1 MPPPHAYHVVL
12 GLVIP
17 FLGPADRASLAAVSR
32 ECRDL
37 VRLPCPCA
45 LVGVRVPPPP
55 GSAPY
60 AWLATHRA
68 DTLLISKR
76 SLGVL
81 TGDFLD
87 GLRAVAG
94 ALSKHPPRRVEIEC
108 PFVLDT
114 RGVCDFVSDL
124 VRAGVAEI
132 SVSGLG
138 APPAQDAAEIRVA
151 ATTTS
156 IELAL
161 GVDELR
167 LTGDA
172 ANLTNLSLAFAQTVR
187 ILRVPPLPAL
197 RSLVLGPNMR
207 LKDVVQHADDAPQLT
222 RLAIPG
228 MADLAAHP
236 DVHARLTALSIAAP
250 CRLELNTSGVR
261 ELEVDMWHR
270 RSDEFAFSTLAA
282 WPRLHTLVLCNVRR
296 LSALDDMVSWGVT
309 GLPPSLRNVR
319 MKVPVED
326 AIDPPRD
333 IQRYFMQIMAVFRLD
348 GACDLC

>member
-1 MPPPHAYHVVL
+1 ML

-17 FLGPADRASLAAVSR
+17 LLGPADRASLASASR

-37 VRLPCPCA
+37 TRLPCPCA
-45 LVGVRVPPPP
+45 LVSVRLPPPP
-55 GSAPY
+55 GSTPY
-60 AWLATHRA
+60 AWLATHPV

-81 TGDFLD
+81 TDDFLEC
-87 GLRAVAG
+87 LRAVAG
-94 ALSKHPPRRVEIEC
+94 VLATHPPRRVEIEC

-114 RGVCDFVSDL
+114 RGVCDRVNDL
-124 VRAGVAEI
+124 LKAGVAEVAVW
-132 SVSGLG
+132 SLG
-138 APPAQDAAEIRVA
+138 APHQEGAEICLQP
-151 ATTTS
+151 TTVS
-156 IELAL
+156 VELDL

-167 LTGDA
+167 LSGDA
-172 ANLTNLSLAFAQTVR
+172 ANLATLSLAFAQTAR

-222 RLAIPG
+222 RLAIPS

-236 DVHARLTALSIAAP
+236 DVHARLTALSVAAP
-250 CRLELNTSGVR
+250 CRLDMMTSGVR

-270 RSDEFAFSTLAA
+270 RADEFAFSALAA
-282 WPRLHTLVLCNVRR
+282 WPRLCTLVLRNVRR
-296 LSALDDMVSWGVT
+296 LSVLDDMVSWSLT
-309 GLPPSLRNVR
+309 GLPPRLRSVR
-319 MKVPVED
+319 IQVPVED

-333 IQRYFMQIMAVFRLD
+333 IQRYFAQIMDVFRLSS
-348 GACDLC
+348 ACDLC